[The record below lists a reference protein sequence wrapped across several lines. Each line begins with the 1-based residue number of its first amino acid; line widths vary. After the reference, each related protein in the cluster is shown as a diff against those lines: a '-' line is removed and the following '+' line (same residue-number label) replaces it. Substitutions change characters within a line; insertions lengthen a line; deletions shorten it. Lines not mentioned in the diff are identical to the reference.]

1 MQRLLRET
9 DGYKRFVAS
18 ALSGTL
24 SHAYL
29 LIFDDGKYLPVALKE
44 FAKVV
49 FGAVENRYGEYDYP
63 ETQRI
68 AELID
73 GDKYADCKVYPKD
86 GKRLTAEEAV
96 EIVEECM
103 VKPVEGDRKVFL
115 IDKFDEALAA
125 AQNKL
130 LKMLEE
136 PPEGVVFLLGARKE
150 YSVLATVLSRTEK
163 VELRPFPIEAV
174 KECLIRT
181 YGSSYTATD
190 LTVCAAAGGGSVG
203 TAENYLYG
211 GLYEKLATA
220 AFELCLA
227 REQDLPRLIKT
238 HGETKNKK
246 ELLSLLSLIYRDALI
261 LKTETR
267 GVKKSRML
275 LSVEE
280 KRIRQVCD
288 EHSLRALVKA
298 QEFISEAEKQVKFN
312 AYFPQCLE
320 TLMIQIRTENDR

>member
-1 MQRLLRET
+1 MRQLLTET
-9 DGYKRFVAS
+9 DGYKRFCES
-18 ALSGTL
+18 AKNGTL

-29 LIFDDGKYLPVALKE
+29 ILFDDGKYLPVALKE
-44 FAKVV
+44 FAKAV
-49 FGAVENRYGEYDYP
+49 FGAAENRYGEYDFP
-63 ETQRI
+63 KASRI

-73 GDKYADCKVYPKD
+73 GGKYADCKAYPKD

-96 EIVEECM
+96 EIVEECS
-103 VKPVEGDRKVFL
+103 VKPVEGDKKVFL
-115 IDKFDEALAA
+115 IDKFDEALAP

-163 VELRPFPIEAV
+163 VEIRPFPIEAV
-174 KECLIRT
+174 KECLLRL
-181 YGSSYTATD
+181 YGEVYSVEA

-211 GLYEKLATA
+211 GLYEKLALA

-227 REQDLPRLIKT
+227 KEQDLPRLIKE

-246 ELLSLLSLIYRDALI
+246 ELLSLLSAIYRDALL
-261 LKTETR
+261 LKTEKR

-275 LSVEE
+275 LALEE

-298 QEFISEAEKQVKFN
+298 QELITEAEKQVKFN

-320 TLMIQIRTENDR
+320 TLMISIRQENDR